1 MKSPKL
7 NHKTLQLDELSP
19 EVLDIIETVFSG
31 FDGAIIIDDKG
42 TILIFTEYYEEISG
56 FKREDVL
63 GRHILDIFPESR
75 LLETIETGK
84 PIIADVWG
92 YGHRAHIVSR
102 IPIISRG
109 QIIGA
114 AGVSIFRYM
123 DEARNFAVKFSNLST
138 ELAYY
143 KEQVKHLSHA
153 KYSLAGII
161 GKSEA
166 ILEAKDR
173 VRRIARTNS
182 PVLIYGETGT
192 GKELFAHAIHE
203 ESRRRNNPF
212 IGVNCASIPE
222 NLLESELF
230 GYEEGAFTG
239 AKRGGK
245 PGRFELANR
254 GSIFLDEISDLPYI
268 MQPKLLRV
276 LQEQE
281 LERVGGTRTIP
292 LDVRIISATNVDLRQ
307 GAGLKH
313 FREDLF
319 YRLNV
324 FQVIAPPLRERRED
338 IPMLC
343 EYFIGKY
350 NRENGTEIQGISKEA
365 LTLMRNYSWPGNVR
379 ELETLM
385 ERACVDAD
393 KGIID
398 VDNLT
403 RFGGRNLQHQ
413 LHGAPNH
420 PHIRSLKEGR
430 ESGEKDAIEAALKA
444 ANGNKTRAAQMLGI
458 HRTYLYHKL
467 KELGIV
473 ED

>member
-1 MKSPKL
+1 
-7 NHKTLQLDELSP
+7 
-19 EVLDIIETVFSG
+19 
-31 FDGAIIIDDKG
+31 
-42 TILIFTEYYEEISG
+42 
-56 FKREDVL
+56 
-63 GRHILDIFPESR
+63 
-75 LLETIETGK
+75 
-84 PIIADVWG
+84 
-92 YGHRAHIVSR
+92 
-102 IPIISRG
+102 
-109 QIIGA
+109 
-114 AGVSIFRYM
+114 
-123 DEARNFAVKFSNLST
+123 
-138 ELAYY
+138 
-143 KEQVKHLSHA
+143 
-153 KYSLAGII
+153 
-161 GKSEA
+161 
-166 ILEAKDR
+166 
-173 VRRIARTNS
+173 
-182 PVLIYGETGT
+182 
-192 GKELFAHAIHE
+192 
-203 ESRRRNNPF
+203 
-212 IGVNCASIPE
+212 
-222 NLLESELF
+222 
-230 GYEEGAFTG
+230 
-239 AKRGGK
+239 
-245 PGRFELANR
+245 
-254 GSIFLDEISDLPYI
+254 
-268 MQPKLLRV
+268 
-276 LQEQE
+276 
-281 LERVGGTRTIP
+281 
-292 LDVRIISATNVDLRQ
+292 VRIISATNVDLRQ

-420 PHIRSLKEGR
+420 SHIRSLKEGR

-444 ANGNKTRAAQMLGI
+444 ANGNKTRTAQMLGI